1 MMIKDT
7 FILTLKQIL
16 LFSAL
21 NQGKNLW
28 YVSFFLLFFV
38 QLLNYVI
45 WKNLRD
51 CTHWD
56 FTRIVISGH

>member
-28 YVSFFLLFFV
+28 YVSFFLQFFV

-51 CTHWD
+51 CALWD
-56 FTRIVISGH
+56 FTRIVISGN